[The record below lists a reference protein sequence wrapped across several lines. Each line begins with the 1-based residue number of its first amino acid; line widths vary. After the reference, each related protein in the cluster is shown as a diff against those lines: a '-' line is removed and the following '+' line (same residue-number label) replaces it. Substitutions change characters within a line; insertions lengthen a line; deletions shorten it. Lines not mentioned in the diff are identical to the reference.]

1 MSKYRLGVI
10 FGGRSVEHEV
20 SIVTGYQ
27 SIEAV
32 HRDRYDVTPVYISRD
47 NIWYI
52 GEHLSAISFFRQ
64 DQPPLNLLTR
74 VFPCPDPSRGK
85 LILIEAEGGLF
96 KKRKE
101 ITLDVILPTTHG
113 TFVEDGCL
121 QGLFEMA
128 GVPYA
133 GSDPRGSAVGMDK
146 ELTKAV
152 LAAAGLPH
160 LAYEIVTSEHLEQFR
175 NKKLEIG
182 SFGYPVI
189 VKPASLGSSVA
200 VSQAADRKSLETA
213 LDLALRFCERA
224 LVEPAVVDAT
234 EINCSVL
241 DGDPPLA
248 SMLEQPVKPGSV
260 LTFDEKYK
268 SGGGKKG
275 GDKLGGKGQGM
286 VGQHRL
292 IPAPLD
298 DEMTTKIKDLAVKT
312 FQAVGAGGVAR
323 VDFLI
328 AKTGEVYVNELN
340 NIPGSLSYYLWEP
353 VGKSFGD
360 LIDRMIDRAFEVNKR
375 RNRTTFSFEA
385 NLLAGR

>member
-1 MSKYRLGVI
+1 MPKTHLGVL

-27 SIEAV
+27 VIEAV
-32 HRDRYDVTPVYISRD
+32 HRDRYDVTPIYIGRD
-47 NIWYI
+47 NVWYI
-52 GEHLSAISFFRQ
+52 GEKLALISFFRQ
-64 DQPPLNLLTR
+64 DHPPLNLLTR
-74 VFPCPDPSRGK
+74 VVPCPDPSRGK
-85 LILIEAEGGLF
+85 LILIEAKGGLF

-101 ITLDVILPTTHG
+101 MALDVILPATHG

-121 QGLFEMA
+121 QGLLEMA

-133 GSDPRGSAVGMDK
+133 GSDVRGSTVGMDK

-152 LAAAGLPH
+152 LAAAGIPH
-160 LAYEIVTSEHLEQFR
+160 QPYQMVTRELLEQIR
-175 NKKLEIG
+175 NQKSEIRN
-182 SFGYPVI
+182 FDYPVI
-189 VKPASLGSSVA
+189 VKPAILGSSVA
-200 VSQAADRKSLETA
+200 VSQASNRSGLEAA
-213 LDLALRFCERA
+213 LDLALRFCDRA
-224 LVEPAVVDAT
+224 LVEPALIEAT

-241 DGDPPLA
+241 DGDPPLP
-248 SMLEQPVKPGSV
+248 SLLEQPVKPGVV

-268 SGGGKKG
+268 AGGGKKANSSPT
-275 GDKLGGKGQGM
+275 GKGLGM
-286 VGQHRL
+286 AGQQRL

-298 DEMTTKIKDLAVKT
+298 DTTTARIKALAVDT
-312 FQAVGAGGVAR
+312 FQSIGAGGVAR

-353 VGKSFGD
+353 LGKSFGD
-360 LIDRMIDRAFEVNKR
+360 LIDRMVDRAFEVNKR

>member
-1 MSKYRLGVI
+1 MPKIRLGVV

-27 SIEAV
+27 VIEAI
-32 HRDRYDVTPVYISRD
+32 HRDRYEVTPIYLGRD

-52 GEHLSAISFFRQ
+52 GEHLDAISFFRQ
-64 DQPPLNLLTR
+64 DHPPLNLLTR
-74 VFPCPDPSRGK
+74 VFPCPDSSRGK

-96 KKRKE
+96 RKRKE
-101 ITLDVILPTTHG
+101 ITLDVLLPATHG

-121 QGLFEMA
+121 QGVLEMA

-133 GSDPRGSAVGMDK
+133 GSDVRGSTVGMDK

-160 LAYEIVTSEHLEQFR
+160 LPYMMVSKDQLEQIR
-175 NKKLEIG
+175 NQESEITNLD
-182 SFGYPVI
+182 FPLI
-189 VKPASLGSSVA
+189 IKPAMLGSSVA
-200 VSQAADRKSLETA
+200 VSQASDRKSLEIA
-213 LDLALRFCERA
+213 LDLALRFCDRA
-224 LVEPAVVDAT
+224 LVEPALIDAT

-241 DGDPPLA
+241 DGDPPIP
-248 SMLEQPVKPGSV
+248 SMLEQPVKPGVV

-268 SGGGKKG
+268 AGGGKKG
-275 GDKLGGKGQGM
+275 GAKSGGKGQGM
-286 VGQHRL
+286 AGQQRL

-298 DEMTTKIKDLAVKT
+298 DATTLRIKDLAVKT
-312 FQAVGAGGVAR
+312 FQAIGAGGVAR